1 MRLGWHNTAV
11 PQNAAGKARPQ
22 RIRLRLSD
30 VAAPG
35 AIPLELPS
43 RPMWA
48 IGLAI
53 AGMFVIFAGV
63 EWAVLL
69 RMSRHSVTDLFDL
82 MFLLFEGFWMLG
94 WSVGVVILG
103 ALAVL
108 LFFYGESARLQSN
121 ELVHIPRLG
130 PFKVLLD
137 YDLAQIRNLRLE
149 NAGSNDSVR
158 LRFDYGD
165 GVTSLGDA
173 MPRPEAQ
180 RLLDT
185 IRSASQTAGATHSV
199 APESERAPVLPRETE
214 LAESKSPS
222 SPDTAEEPPL
232 SITSTSGLALIGA
245 NMVPLF
251 GVLFL
256 GWDLSN
262 VMVLFWAESAVI
274 AFYTALKM
282 TFVGNIA
289 AFLAVPFFVGHF
301 GGFMAGH
308 FLLIYMFFIRGT
320 GTDPE
325 PAVRETLRVIFTPLA
340 IPIAALFISHGISF
354 VTNFIGRREY
364 AATTMAALMT
374 APYNRIIMMQ
384 LALIFGGW
392 IILLLKSPVPALVV
406 LVLVKTA
413 LDFSAHR
420 TEHLR
425 VGRAA

>member
-1 MRLGWHNTAV
+1 MIQIASGKTP
-11 PQNAAGKARPQ
+11 PQKF
-22 RIRLRLSD
+22 RLRLSD
-30 VAAPG
+30 AAVPG
-35 AIPLELPS
+35 AIPLELPA
-43 RPMWA
+43 RPMWPF
-48 IGLAI
+48 GLAFV
-53 AGMFVIFAGV
+53 GMFAIFAGV
-63 EWAVLL
+63 EWAVILK
-69 RMSRHSVTDLFDL
+69 MSRHSVTDLFDL
-82 MFLLFEGFWMLG
+82 MFLLFQGFWVLG

-103 ALAVL
+103 AFAVL
-108 LFFYGESARLQSN
+108 LCFYGESARLQAGQ
-121 ELVHIPRLG
+121 LVYIPRLG
-130 PFKVLLD
+130 PLRVLLD

-149 NAGSNDSVR
+149 SAGSQDTVR

-165 GVTSLGDA
+165 GVTSLGDS

-185 IRSASQTAGATHSV
+185 IRSARQTAGATPTATPV
-199 APESERAPVLPRETE
+199 YESAPVIPRETS
-214 LAESKSPS
+214 LAEPKRAEAKPASLPQ
-222 SPDTAEEPPL
+222 TAEEPRL
-232 SITSTSGLALIGA
+232 AITSPSGLALLAA
-245 NMVPLF
+245 NTVPLV

-256 GWDLSN
+256 GWDLSS

-282 TFVGNIA
+282 AFVGNIA
-289 AFLAVPFFVGHF
+289 AFFAVPFFVGHF

-308 FLLIYMFFIRGT
+308 FLLIYMLFIRGT
-320 GTDPE
+320 GTAPE
-325 PAVRETLRVIFTPLA
+325 PAVLETLRVIFTPLV

-374 APYNRIIMMQ
+374 APYNRIIVMQ

-392 IILLLKSPVPALVV
+392 IILLLKSPIPALAV

-420 TEHLR
+420 TEH
-425 VGRAA
+425 GRDGKAA

>member
-1 MRLGWHNTAV
+1 MAAV
-11 PQNAAGKARPQ
+11 TQNAAGKARPQ
-22 RIRLRLSD
+22 KIRFRLSD
-30 VAAPG
+30 VAEPG
-35 AIPLELPS
+35 AIALDLPA
-43 RPMWA
+43 RPMWPF
-48 IGLAI
+48 GLAV
-53 AGMFVIFAGV
+53 AAMFAIFAGV
-63 EWAVLL
+63 EWATIL

-82 MFLLFEGFWMLG
+82 TFFLFEGFWVLG

-108 LFFYGESARLQSN
+108 LFFYSESARLHAN
-121 ELVHIPRLG
+121 ELIHIPRLG

-137 YDLAQIRNLRLE
+137 YDLAQVRNLRLE
-149 NAGSNDSVR
+149 NAGGNDRVR

-173 MPRPEAQ
+173 MPRHEGQ
-180 RLLDT
+180 RLLDI
-185 IRSASQTAGATHSV
+185 IRRAEQTASSFAEPDRRLQDPGFGLLART
-199 APESERAPVLPRETE
+199 PESGARSPVPLKI
-214 LAESKSPS
+214 ASP
-222 SPDTAEEPPL
+222 
-232 SITSTSGLALIGA
+232 SGLALIAA
-245 NMVPLF
+245 NMVPLV

-256 GWDLSN
+256 GWDLSS

-282 TFVGNIA
+282 AYVGSVA
-289 AFLAVPFFVGHF
+289 AVFAVPFFVGHF

-308 FLLIYMFFIRGT
+308 FLLIYMLFIRGT
-320 GTDPE
+320 GAAPE
-325 PAVRETLRVIFTPLA
+325 PAVRETLRVIFTPLWL
-340 IPIAALFISHGISF
+340 PIVALFISHGISF

-364 AATTMAALMT
+364 AASTMAALMA
-374 APYNRIIMMQ
+374 APYSRIVVMQ

-420 TEHLR
+420 TEHSR
-425 VGRAA
+425 TGRAA